1 MKHRRISTHGGV
13 EIAFDDSGLEDWP
26 AVVFLHGGG
35 QTRHSWREATVALN
49 RIGYRTLNVDL
60 RGHGD
65 SSWAGDGD
73 YRLDAHVGDITA
85 LIAELTDRPAMVG
98 ASLGGMIALVMG
110 GEHDPPAIG
119 AVVLV
124 DVVPRFEPQGTAAIQ
139 AFMRGNP
146 EGFASLDEA
155 AQTIAEY
162 LPHRPRPPSQAGLRK
177 NLREG
182 VDGRFR
188 WHWDPAMMA
197 GPNEIGAAQA
207 RLDEA
212 ARRLKVPTL
221 LIRGEL
227 SRVVSDE
234 GVRAFRAKVPH
245 ARYAQVAGAD
255 HMVAGDRNSE
265 FVAPLIDFLQVQDEA
280 RPRAHHPLPAGA
292 GENGS

>member
-1 MKHRRISTHGGV
+1 MKHRRIATHGGV

-26 AVVFLHGGG
+26 AVVLLHGGG
-35 QTRHSWREATVALN
+35 QTRHSWREATVSLN
-49 RIGYRTLNVDL
+49 RMGYRTLNVDL

-65 SSWAGDGD
+65 SSWAADGD

-85 LIAELTDRPAMVG
+85 LIAQLADRPTMVG
-98 ASLGGMIALVMG
+98 ASLGGMISLVMG
-110 GEHDPPAIG
+110 GEHDPPAVG

-124 DVVPRFEPQGTAAIQ
+124 DVVPRFEDAGTAAIQ

-146 EGFASLDEA
+146 AGFASLDEA
-155 AQTIAEY
+155 ARTISEY

-182 VDGRFR
+182 ADGRFR
-188 WHWDPAMMA
+188 WHWDPAMMK
-197 GPNEIGAAQA
+197 GPGDIGTAQT

-221 LIRGEL
+221 LIRGAL
-227 SRVVSDE
+227 SKVVSDE
-234 GVRAFRAKVPH
+234 GVRAFRELVPH
-245 ARYAQVAGAD
+245 ARYAKVAGAD

-265 FVAPLIDFLQVQDEA
+265 FLAPLLDFLREQDAA
-280 RPRAHHPLPAGA
+280 RLGGRAPAPAGV
-292 GENGS
+292 GEDGS